1 MNVRFYL
8 SYEIKLIFNHTFGM
22 NILRFCHLICN
33 VIMDIIVLR
42 YSILL
47 HGVISLPE
55 ATSCDNVKQLI
66 LVAIF

>member
-8 SYEIKLIFNHTFGM
+8 SYEVKVVFIHTFGVNM
-22 NILRFCHLICN
+22 LRFCHLIRN

-42 YSILL
+42 CSILL
-47 HGVISLPE
+47 HGVKSLPE